1 MRRQICISQAASLL
15 LALVL
20 SAGLL
25 AVPAAAAGCEHLV
38 TGTRSEQLSCTEMG
52 ATVTTCLDCGEELR
66 RVYDQP
72 PLGHLYTSS
81 VTQEATVDQAGVRT
95 YTCIRCGD
103 SYTETIPKLDTPVGG
118 TGTSS
123 LPDADLPDG
132 QQPEDDPAT
141 GQDGDMPGSG
151 GESQD
156 ASGGPDTPSG
166 SEGGQQDAC
175 RHVWEPVISRATPAT
190 CTEPARYYHTCR
202 LCGLEEVDFASP
214 ALGHTYTSEITRYAT
229 VENEG
234 VRTYTCTRCGDTYAE
249 AIPRLDQS
257 DVAGK
262 TGNRDS
268 GSLDME
274 KLSQQEI
281 ESLLAENPLTL
292 PDEVFDEAPSTTAP
306 YAAGEVKTSVLQA
319 AADRLNALRRIAG
332 LPAVTLDLSLC
343 ENAQYGAVIQAANGS
358 LDHSPDRPAGMDN
371 SFYQQAKSASASSNL
386 SAGHTLTGAVDAFMD
401 DSDASNIATLGHRR
415 WQLNPSLGKVG
426 FGYAVSGQ
434 GYSRYVAEKVYD
446 RSGAGCD
453 YDFVGWPASGSF
465 PSQLFD
471 GDTAWSVSLNPT
483 AYQTAVKSA
492 LTVTLTRKSDGKT
505 WTFSIQGSDGFFN
518 VTSSGYGEGYCVIF
532 RPEGVDAYEGT
543 YTVRIKGLKAAN
555 GQSVEDF
562 TYQVDF
568 FGSETAGQDSTAA
581 GQPDQIGTQDGGS
594 QTTGAIFQDVPAT
607 HWASAAIEAAVEQGF
622 VNGYADGTFRP
633 ANPVTN
639 AHFNAML
646 SRAFYP
652 ADLKAAQAGAS
663 WWTPN
668 VAINDAHG
676 ILNGTNLKQ
685 AELAEGVW
693 DAEINTP
700 ISRYDMAQMMYN
712 ILLDKGAPLPSAAE
726 CQAAQSRMADWG
738 QIPARYQEAVSTCYA
753 LGLLNGQK
761 DGTFGGSNTMNRAQ
775 GCTVISRLLDYIA

>member
-1 MRRQICISQAASLL
+1 MRQHVFFKTISLL
-15 LALVL
+15 LALAL
-20 SAGLL
+20 SAVLL
-25 AVPAAAAGCEHLV
+25 AVPAAASGCEHLV

-66 RVYDQP
+66 WVYDQP

-81 VTQEATVDQAGVRT
+81 VTREATVDQTGVRT

-103 SYTETIPKLDTPVGG
+103 SYTEPIPKLD
-118 TGTSS
+118 
-123 LPDADLPDG
+123 
-132 QQPEDDPAT
+132 
-141 GQDGDMPGSG
+141 
-151 GESQD
+151 
-156 ASGGPDTPSG
+156 
-166 SEGGQQDAC
+166 
-175 RHVWEPVISRATPAT
+175 
-190 CTEPARYYHTCR
+190 
-202 LCGLEEVDFASP
+202 
-214 ALGHTYTSEITRYAT
+214 
-229 VENEG
+229 
-234 VRTYTCTRCGDTYAE
+234 
-249 AIPRLDQS
+249 QS
-257 DVAGK
+257 DAAGK

-281 ESLLAENPLTL
+281 ESLLAESPLTL
-292 PDEVFDEAPSTTAP
+292 PEEVFDAAPSTTAP
-306 YAAGEVKTSVLQA
+306 YTTGKVKTSALQA

-358 LDHSPDRPAGMDN
+358 LDHYPDQPAGMGD

-386 SAGHTLTGAVDAFMD
+386 AAGHTLTGAVDAFMD

-415 WQLNPSLGKVG
+415 WQLNPTLGKVG
-426 FGYAVSGQ
+426 FGYAVSGR
-434 GYSRYVAEKVYD
+434 GYSRYVAEKVFD

-453 YDFVGWPASGSF
+453 YDFIGWPASGSF
-465 PSQLFD
+465 PAQLFD
-471 GDTAWSVSLNPT
+471 GDTAWSVTLNPT

-492 LTVTLTRKSDGKT
+492 LTVTLTRKADGRT
-505 WTFSIQGSDGFFN
+505 WTFSSRGSDGFFN

-532 RPEGVDAYEGT
+532 RPEGVETYEGT
-543 YTVRIKGLKAAN
+543 YTVRIEGLKALN
-555 GQSVEDF
+555 GQGVEDF

-568 FGSETAGQDSTAA
+568 FGSETTNQDSTAA
-581 GQPDQIGTQDGGS
+581 EQPEQAGTQGGS
-594 QTTGAIFQDVPAT
+594 SQTAGAAFRDVPAA
-607 HWASAAIEAAVEQGF
+607 HWASAAIKAAVEQGF

-633 ANPVTN
+633 ADPVTN

-652 ADLKAAQAGAS
+652 ADLKAAKSGAS

-668 VAINDAHG
+668 VTVNDAHG
-676 ILNGTNLKQ
+676 ILDGTDLKQ

-693 DAEINTP
+693 SAEINAP
-700 ISRYDMAQMMYN
+700 ISRCDMAQMMYN
-712 ILLDKGAPLPSAAE
+712 ILLDKGAPLPSAPE
-726 CQAAQSRMADWG
+726 CQAAQSRMGDWSR
-738 QIPARYQEAVSTCYA
+738 IPARYQEAVRTCYA

-761 DGTFGGSNTMNRAQ
+761 DGTFGGSSSMNRPQ

>member
-1 MRRQICISQAASLL
+1 MRQHVFFKTISLL
-15 LALVL
+15 LALAL

-25 AVPAAAAGCEHLV
+25 AVPAAASGCEHLV

-81 VTQEATVDQAGVRT
+81 VTREATVDQT
-95 YTCIRCGD
+95 
-103 SYTETIPKLDTPVGG
+103 
-118 TGTSS
+118 
-123 LPDADLPDG
+123 
-132 QQPEDDPAT
+132 
-141 GQDGDMPGSG
+141 
-151 GESQD
+151 
-156 ASGGPDTPSG
+156 
-166 SEGGQQDAC
+166 
-175 RHVWEPVISRATPAT
+175 
-190 CTEPARYYHTCR
+190 
-202 LCGLEEVDFASP
+202 
-214 ALGHTYTSEITRYAT
+214 
-229 VENEG
+229 G
-234 VRTYTCTRCGDTYAE
+234 VRTYTCTRCGDSYTE
-249 AIPRLDQS
+249 PIPKLDQS
-257 DVAGK
+257 DAAGK

-281 ESLLAENPLTL
+281 ESLLAESPLTL
-292 PDEVFDEAPSTTAP
+292 PEEVFDAAPSTAAP
-306 YAAGEVKTSVLQA
+306 YTTGKVKTSALQA

-358 LDHSPDRPAGMDN
+358 LDHYPDQPAGMGD

-386 SAGHTLTGAVDAFMD
+386 AAGHTLTGAVDAFMD

-415 WQLNPSLGKVG
+415 WQLNPTLGKVG
-426 FGYAVSGQ
+426 FGYAVSGR
-434 GYSRYVAEKVYD
+434 GYSRYVAEKVFD

-453 YDFVGWPASGSF
+453 YDFIGWPASGSF
-465 PSQLFD
+465 PAQLFD
-471 GDTAWSVSLNPT
+471 GDTAWSVTLNP
-483 AYQTAVKSA
+483 AKYQAAVKSA
-492 LTVTLTRKSDGKT
+492 LTVTLTRESDGKT
-505 WTFSIQGSDGFFN
+505 WTFSSRGSDGFFN

-532 RPEGVDAYEGT
+532 RPEGVDDYMGT
-543 YTVRIKGLKAAN
+543 YTVRIEGLKALN
-555 GQSVEDF
+555 GQDVEDF

-581 GQPDQIGTQDGGS
+581 EQPEQAGTQGGS
-594 QTTGAIFQDVPAT
+594 SQTAGAAFRDVPAA
-607 HWASAAIEAAVEQGF
+607 HWASAAIKAAVEQGF

-633 ANPVTN
+633 ADPVTN

-652 ADLKAAQAGAS
+652 ADLKAAKSGAS

-668 VAINDAHG
+668 VTVNDAHG
-676 ILNGTNLKQ
+676 ILDGTDLKQ

-693 DAEINTP
+693 SAEINAP
-700 ISRYDMAQMMYN
+700 ISRCDMAQMMYN

-726 CQAAQSRMADWG
+726 CQAAQSRMGDWSR
-738 QIPARYQEAVSTCYA
+738 IPARYQEAVSTCYA

-761 DGTFGGSNTMNRAQ
+761 DGTFGGSSSMNRAQ

>member
-1 MRRQICISQAASLL
+1 MRQHVFFKTISLL
-15 LALVL
+15 LALAL

-25 AVPAAAAGCEHLV
+25 AVPAAASGCEHLV

-81 VTQEATVDQAGVRT
+81 VTREATVDQTGVRT

-103 SYTETIPKLDTPVGG
+103 SYTEPIPKLD
-118 TGTSS
+118 
-123 LPDADLPDG
+123 
-132 QQPEDDPAT
+132 
-141 GQDGDMPGSG
+141 
-151 GESQD
+151 
-156 ASGGPDTPSG
+156 
-166 SEGGQQDAC
+166 
-175 RHVWEPVISRATPAT
+175 
-190 CTEPARYYHTCR
+190 
-202 LCGLEEVDFASP
+202 
-214 ALGHTYTSEITRYAT
+214 
-229 VENEG
+229 
-234 VRTYTCTRCGDTYAE
+234 
-249 AIPRLDQS
+249 QS
-257 DVAGK
+257 DAAGK

-281 ESLLAENPLTL
+281 ESLLAESPLTL
-292 PDEVFDEAPSTTAP
+292 PEEVFDAAPSTAAP
-306 YAAGEVKTSVLQA
+306 YTTGKVKASALQA
-319 AADRLNALRRIAG
+319 AADRLSALRRIAG

-358 LDHSPDRPAGMDN
+358 LDHYPDQPAGMGD

-386 SAGHTLTGAVDAFMD
+386 AAGHTLTGAVDAFMD

-415 WQLNPSLGKVG
+415 WQLNPTLGKVG
-426 FGYAVSGQ
+426 FGYAVSGR
-434 GYSRYVAEKVYD
+434 GYSRYVAEKVFD

-453 YDFVGWPASGSF
+453 YDFIGWPASGSF
-465 PSQLFD
+465 PAQLFD
-471 GDTAWSVSLNPT
+471 GDTAWSVTLNPT

-492 LTVTLTRKSDGKT
+492 LTVTLTRKADGKS
-505 WTFSIQGSDGFFN
+505 WTFSSRGSDGFFN

-532 RPEGVDAYEGT
+532 RPEGVDDYMGT
-543 YTVRIKGLKAAN
+543 YTVRIEGLKALN
-555 GQSVEDF
+555 GQDVEDF

-568 FGSETAGQDSTAA
+568 FGSETTNQGSTAA
-581 GQPDQIGTQDGGS
+581 EQPEQAGTQGGS
-594 QTTGAIFQDVPAT
+594 SQTAGAAFRDVPAA
-607 HWASAAIEAAVEQGF
+607 HWASAAIKAAVEQGF

-633 ANPVTN
+633 ADPVTN

-652 ADLKAAQAGAS
+652 ADLKAAKSGAS

-668 VAINDAHG
+668 VTVNDAHG
-676 ILNGTNLKQ
+676 ILDGTDLKQ

-693 DAEINTP
+693 SAEINAP
-700 ISRYDMAQMMYN
+700 ISRCDMAQMMYN
-712 ILLDKGAPLPSAAE
+712 ILLDKGAPLPSTAE
-726 CQAAQSRMADWG
+726 CQAAQSRMGDWSR
-738 QIPARYQEAVSTCYA
+738 IPARYQEAVRTCYA

-761 DGTFGGSNTMNRAQ
+761 DGTFGGSSSMNRAQ

>member
-1 MRRQICISQAASLL
+1 MRQHVFFKTISLL
-15 LALVL
+15 LALAL

-25 AVPAAAAGCEHLV
+25 AVPAAASGCEHLV

-81 VTQEATVDQAGVRT
+81 VTREATVDQAGVRT

-103 SYTETIPKLDTPVGG
+103 SYTEPIPKLD
-118 TGTSS
+118 
-123 LPDADLPDG
+123 
-132 QQPEDDPAT
+132 
-141 GQDGDMPGSG
+141 
-151 GESQD
+151 
-156 ASGGPDTPSG
+156 
-166 SEGGQQDAC
+166 
-175 RHVWEPVISRATPAT
+175 
-190 CTEPARYYHTCR
+190 
-202 LCGLEEVDFASP
+202 
-214 ALGHTYTSEITRYAT
+214 
-229 VENEG
+229 
-234 VRTYTCTRCGDTYAE
+234 
-249 AIPRLDQS
+249 QS
-257 DVAGK
+257 DAAGK

-281 ESLLAENPLTL
+281 ESLLAESPLPL
-292 PDEVFDEAPSTTAP
+292 PEEVFDVTPSTTAP
-306 YAAGEVKTSVLQA
+306 YTTGKVKASALQA

-343 ENAQYGAVIQAANGS
+343 EDAQYGAVIQAANGS
-358 LDHSPDRPAGMDN
+358 LDHYPDQPAGMGD

-386 SAGHTLTGAVDAFMD
+386 AAGHTLTGAVDAFMD

-415 WQLNPSLGKVG
+415 WQLNPTLGKVG
-426 FGYAVSGQ
+426 FGYAVSGR
-434 GYSRYVAEKVYD
+434 GYSRYVAEKVFD

-453 YDFVGWPASGSF
+453 YDFIGWPASGSF
-465 PSQLFD
+465 PAQLFD
-471 GDTAWSVSLNPT
+471 GDTAWSVTLNPT

-492 LTVTLTRKSDGKT
+492 LTVTLTRKSDGRT
-505 WTFSIQGSDGFFN
+505 WAFSSRGSDGFFN

-532 RPEGVDAYEGT
+532 RPEGVETYEGT
-543 YTVRIKGLKAAN
+543 YTVRIEGLKALN
-555 GQSVEDF
+555 GQGVEDF

-568 FGSETAGQDSTAA
+568 FGSETTNQDSTAA
-581 GQPDQIGTQDGGS
+581 EQPEQAGTQGGS
-594 QTTGAIFQDVPAT
+594 SQTAGAAFRDVPAA
-607 HWASAAIEAAVEQGF
+607 HWASAAIKAAVEQGF

-633 ANPVTN
+633 ADPVTN

-652 ADLKAAQAGAS
+652 ADLKAAKSGAS

-668 VAINDAHG
+668 VTVNDAHG
-676 ILNGTNLKQ
+676 ILDGTDLKQ

-693 DAEINTP
+693 SAEINAP
-700 ISRYDMAQMMYN
+700 ISRCDMAQMMYN

-726 CQAAQSRMADWG
+726 CQAAQSRMGDWSR
-738 QIPARYQEAVSTCYA
+738 IPARYQEAVSTCYA

-761 DGTFGGSNTMNRAQ
+761 DGTFGGSSSMNRAQ

>member
-1 MRRQICISQAASLL
+1 MRQHVFFKTISLL
-15 LALVL
+15 LALAL

-25 AVPAAAAGCEHLV
+25 AVPAAASGCEHLV

-81 VTQEATVDQAGVRT
+81 VTREATVDQT
-95 YTCIRCGD
+95 
-103 SYTETIPKLDTPVGG
+103 
-118 TGTSS
+118 
-123 LPDADLPDG
+123 
-132 QQPEDDPAT
+132 
-141 GQDGDMPGSG
+141 
-151 GESQD
+151 
-156 ASGGPDTPSG
+156 
-166 SEGGQQDAC
+166 
-175 RHVWEPVISRATPAT
+175 
-190 CTEPARYYHTCR
+190 
-202 LCGLEEVDFASP
+202 
-214 ALGHTYTSEITRYAT
+214 
-229 VENEG
+229 G
-234 VRTYTCTRCGDTYAE
+234 VRTYTCTRCGDSYTE
-249 AIPRLDQS
+249 PIPKLDQS
-257 DVAGK
+257 DAAGK

-281 ESLLAENPLTL
+281 ESLLAESPLPL
-292 PDEVFDEAPSTTAP
+292 PEEVFDVTPSTAAP
-306 YAAGEVKTSVLQA
+306 YTTGKVKTSALQA

-358 LDHSPDRPAGMDN
+358 LDHYPDQPAGMGD

-386 SAGHTLTGAVDAFMD
+386 AAGHILTGAVDAFMD

-415 WQLNPSLGKVG
+415 WQLNPTLGKVG
-426 FGYAVSGQ
+426 FGYAVSGR
-434 GYSRYVAEKVYD
+434 GYSRYVAEKVFD

-453 YDFVGWPASGSF
+453 YDFIGWPASGSF
-465 PSQLFD
+465 PAQLFD
-471 GDTAWSVSLNPT
+471 GDTAWSVTLNPT

-492 LTVTLTRKSDGKT
+492 LTVTLTRKADGRT
-505 WTFSIQGSDGFFN
+505 WTFSSRGSDGFFN

-532 RPEGVDAYEGT
+532 RPEGVETYEGT
-543 YTVRIKGLKAAN
+543 YTVRIEGLKALN
-555 GQSVEDF
+555 GQDVEDF

-568 FGSETAGQDSTAA
+568 FGSETAGQNSTAA
-581 GQPDQIGTQDGGS
+581 GQPKQAGTQGGS
-594 QTTGAIFQDVPAT
+594 SQTAGAAFRDVPAA
-607 HWASAAIEAAVEQGF
+607 HWASAAIKAAVEQGF

-633 ANPVTN
+633 ADPVTN

-652 ADLKAAQAGAS
+652 ADLKAAKSGAS

-668 VAINDAHG
+668 VTVNDAHG
-676 ILNGTNLKQ
+676 ILDGTDLKQ
-685 AELAEGVW
+685 AELSEGVW
-693 DAEINTP
+693 GAEINAP
-700 ISRYDMAQMMYN
+700 ISRCDMAQMMYN

-726 CQAAQSRMADWG
+726 CQAAQSRMGDWSR
-738 QIPARYQEAVSTCYA
+738 IPARYQEAVRTCYA

-761 DGTFGGSNTMNRAQ
+761 DGTFGGSSSMNRAQ

>member
-1 MRRQICISQAASLL
+1 MRQHVFFKTISLL
-15 LALVL
+15 LALAL

-25 AVPAAAAGCEHLV
+25 AVPAAASGCEHLV

-81 VTQEATVDQAGVRT
+81 VTREATVDQTGVRT

-103 SYTETIPKLDTPVGG
+103 SYTEPIPK
-118 TGTSS
+118 
-123 LPDADLPDG
+123 
-132 QQPEDDPAT
+132 
-141 GQDGDMPGSG
+141 
-151 GESQD
+151 
-156 ASGGPDTPSG
+156 
-166 SEGGQQDAC
+166 
-175 RHVWEPVISRATPAT
+175 
-190 CTEPARYYHTCR
+190 
-202 LCGLEEVDFASP
+202 
-214 ALGHTYTSEITRYAT
+214 
-229 VENEG
+229 
-234 VRTYTCTRCGDTYAE
+234 
-249 AIPRLDQS
+249 LDQS

-262 TGNRDS
+262 TGNRNS

-281 ESLLAENPLTL
+281 ESLLAESPLTL
-292 PDEVFDEAPSTTAP
+292 PEEVFDAAPSTAAP
-306 YAAGEVKTSVLQA
+306 YTTGKVKTSALQA

-358 LDHSPDRPAGMDN
+358 LDHYPDQPAGMGD

-386 SAGHTLTGAVDAFMD
+386 AAGHTLTGAVDAFMD

-415 WQLNPSLGKVG
+415 WQLNPTLGKVG
-426 FGYAVSGQ
+426 FGYAVSGR
-434 GYSRYVAEKVYD
+434 GYSRYVAEKVFD

-453 YDFVGWPASGSF
+453 YDFIGWPASGSF
-465 PSQLFD
+465 PAQLFD
-471 GDTAWSVSLNPT
+471 GDTAWSVTLNP
-483 AYQTAVKSA
+483 AEYQAAVKSA
-492 LTVTLTRKSDGKT
+492 LTVTLTRKADGRT
-505 WTFSIQGSDGFFN
+505 WTFSSRGSDGFFN

-532 RPEGVDAYEGT
+532 RPEGVDDYMGT
-543 YTVRIKGLKAAN
+543 YTVRIEGLKAAN

-568 FGSETAGQDSTAA
+568 FGSETTNQDSTAA
-581 GQPDQIGTQDGGS
+581 EQPEQAGTQGGS
-594 QTTGAIFQDVPAT
+594 SQTAGAAFRDVPAA
-607 HWASAAIEAAVEQGF
+607 HWASAAIKAAVEQGF

-633 ANPVTN
+633 ADPVTN

-652 ADLKAAQAGAS
+652 ADLKSAKSGAS

-668 VAINDAHG
+668 VTVNDAHG
-676 ILNGTNLKQ
+676 ILDGTDLKQ

-693 DAEINTP
+693 SAEINAP
-700 ISRYDMAQMMYN
+700 ISRCDMAQMMYN

-726 CQAAQSRMADWG
+726 CQAAQSRMGDWSR
-738 QIPARYQEAVSTCYA
+738 IPARYQEAVSTCYA

-761 DGTFGGSNTMNRAQ
+761 DGTFGGSSSMNRAQ

>member
-1 MRRQICISQAASLL
+1 MRQHVFFKTISLL
-15 LALVL
+15 LALAL

-25 AVPAAAAGCEHLV
+25 AVPAAASGCEHLV

-81 VTQEATVDQAGVRT
+81 VTREATVDQTGVRT

-103 SYTETIPKLDTPVGG
+103 SYTEPIPKLD
-118 TGTSS
+118 
-123 LPDADLPDG
+123 
-132 QQPEDDPAT
+132 
-141 GQDGDMPGSG
+141 
-151 GESQD
+151 
-156 ASGGPDTPSG
+156 
-166 SEGGQQDAC
+166 
-175 RHVWEPVISRATPAT
+175 
-190 CTEPARYYHTCR
+190 
-202 LCGLEEVDFASP
+202 
-214 ALGHTYTSEITRYAT
+214 
-229 VENEG
+229 
-234 VRTYTCTRCGDTYAE
+234 
-249 AIPRLDQS
+249 QS
-257 DVAGK
+257 DAAGK

-281 ESLLAENPLTL
+281 ESLLAESPLTL
-292 PDEVFDEAPSTTAP
+292 PEEVFDAAPSTAAP
-306 YAAGEVKTSVLQA
+306 YTTGKVKASALQA

-358 LDHSPDRPAGMDN
+358 LDHYPDQPAGMGD

-386 SAGHTLTGAVDAFMD
+386 AAGHTLTGAVDAFMD

-415 WQLNPSLGKVG
+415 WQLNPTLGKVG
-426 FGYAVSGQ
+426 FGYAVSGR
-434 GYSRYVAEKVYD
+434 GYSRYVAEKVFD

-453 YDFVGWPASGSF
+453 YDFIGWPASGSF
-465 PSQLFD
+465 PAQLFD
-471 GDTAWSVSLNPT
+471 GDTAWSVTLNPT

-492 LTVTLTRKSDGKT
+492 LTVTLTRKADGRT
-505 WTFSIQGSDGFFN
+505 WAFSSRGSDGFFN

-532 RPEGVDAYEGT
+532 RPEGVETYEGT
-543 YTVRIKGLKAAN
+543 YTVRIEGLKALN
-555 GQSVEDF
+555 GQGVEDF

-568 FGSETAGQDSTAA
+568 FGSETTNQDSTAA
-581 GQPDQIGTQDGGS
+581 EQPEQAGTQGGS
-594 QTTGAIFQDVPAT
+594 SQTAGAAFRDVPAA
-607 HWASAAIEAAVEQGF
+607 HWASAAIKAAVEQGF

-633 ANPVTN
+633 ADPVTN

-652 ADLKAAQAGAS
+652 ADLKAAKSGVS

-668 VAINDAHG
+668 VTVNDAHG
-676 ILNGTNLKQ
+676 ILDGTDLKQ

-693 DAEINTP
+693 SAEINAP
-700 ISRYDMAQMMYN
+700 ISRCDMAQMMYN

-726 CQAAQSRMADWG
+726 CQAAQSRMGDWSR
-738 QIPARYQEAVSTCYA
+738 IPARYQEAVSTCYA

-761 DGTFGGSNTMNRAQ
+761 DGTFGGSSSMNRAQ

>member
-1 MRRQICISQAASLL
+1 MRQHVFFKTISLL
-15 LALVL
+15 LALAL

-25 AVPAAAAGCEHLV
+25 AVPAAASGCEHLV

-81 VTQEATVDQAGVRT
+81 VTREATVDQTGVRT

-103 SYTETIPKLDTPVGG
+103 SYTEPIPKLD
-118 TGTSS
+118 
-123 LPDADLPDG
+123 
-132 QQPEDDPAT
+132 
-141 GQDGDMPGSG
+141 
-151 GESQD
+151 
-156 ASGGPDTPSG
+156 
-166 SEGGQQDAC
+166 
-175 RHVWEPVISRATPAT
+175 
-190 CTEPARYYHTCR
+190 
-202 LCGLEEVDFASP
+202 
-214 ALGHTYTSEITRYAT
+214 
-229 VENEG
+229 
-234 VRTYTCTRCGDTYAE
+234 
-249 AIPRLDQS
+249 QS
-257 DVAGK
+257 DAAGK

-281 ESLLAENPLTL
+281 ESLLAESPLPL
-292 PDEVFDEAPSTTAP
+292 PEEVFDAAPSTAAP
-306 YAAGEVKTSVLQA
+306 YTTGKVKASALQA

-332 LPAVTLDLSLC
+332 LPAVTLGLSLC

-358 LDHSPDRPAGMDN
+358 LDHYPDQPAGMGD

-386 SAGHTLTGAVDAFMD
+386 AAGHTLTGAVDAFMD

-415 WQLNPSLGKVG
+415 WQLNPTLGKVG
-426 FGYAVSGQ
+426 FGYAVSGR
-434 GYSRYVAEKVYD
+434 GYSRYVAEKVHD
-446 RSGAGCD
+446 RSSAGCD
-453 YDFVGWPASGSF
+453 YDFIGWPASGSF
-465 PSQLFD
+465 PAQLFD
-471 GDTAWSVSLNPT
+471 GDTAWSVTLNPT

-492 LTVTLTRKSDGKT
+492 LTVTLTRKADGKS
-505 WTFSIQGSDGFFN
+505 WTFSSRGSDGFFN

-532 RPEGVDAYEGT
+532 RPEGVETYEGT
-543 YTVRIKGLKAAN
+543 YTVRIEGLKALN
-555 GQSVEDF
+555 GQGVEDF

-568 FGSETAGQDSTAA
+568 FGSETSGQDSTAA
-581 GQPDQIGTQDGGS
+581 EQPEQAGTQGGS
-594 QTTGAIFQDVPAT
+594 SQTAGAAFRDVPAA
-607 HWASAAIEAAVEQGF
+607 HWASAAIKAAVEQGF

-633 ANPVTN
+633 ADPVTN

-652 ADLKAAQAGAS
+652 ADLKSAKSGAS

-668 VAINDAHG
+668 VTVNDAHG
-676 ILNGTNLKQ
+676 ILDGTDLKQ

-693 DAEINTP
+693 SAEINAP
-700 ISRYDMAQMMYN
+700 ISRCDMAQMMYN

-726 CQAAQSRMADWG
+726 CQAAQSRMGDWSR
-738 QIPARYQEAVSTCYA
+738 IPARYQEAVRTCYA

-761 DGTFGGSNTMNRAQ
+761 DGTFGGSSSMNRAQ

>member
-1 MRRQICISQAASLL
+1 MRQHVFFKTISLL
-15 LALVL
+15 LALAL

-25 AVPAAAAGCEHLV
+25 AVPAAASGCEHLV

-81 VTQEATVDQAGVRT
+81 VTREATVDQAGVRT
-95 YTCIRCGD
+95 YTCTRCGD
-103 SYTETIPKLDTPVGG
+103 SYTEPVPK
-118 TGTSS
+118 
-123 LPDADLPDG
+123 
-132 QQPEDDPAT
+132 
-141 GQDGDMPGSG
+141 
-151 GESQD
+151 
-156 ASGGPDTPSG
+156 
-166 SEGGQQDAC
+166 
-175 RHVWEPVISRATPAT
+175 
-190 CTEPARYYHTCR
+190 
-202 LCGLEEVDFASP
+202 
-214 ALGHTYTSEITRYAT
+214 
-229 VENEG
+229 
-234 VRTYTCTRCGDTYAE
+234 
-249 AIPRLDQS
+249 LDQS
-257 DVAGK
+257 DAAGK
-262 TGNRDS
+262 TGNRNS

-281 ESLLAENPLTL
+281 ESLLAESPLTL
-292 PDEVFDEAPSTTAP
+292 PEEVFDAAPSTAAP
-306 YAAGEVKTSVLQA
+306 YTTGKVKTSALQA

-358 LDHSPDRPAGMDN
+358 LDHYPDQPAGMGD

-386 SAGHTLTGAVDAFMD
+386 AAGHTLTGAVDAFMD

-415 WQLNPSLGKVG
+415 WQLNPTLGKVG
-426 FGYAVSGQ
+426 FGYAVSGR
-434 GYSRYVAEKVYD
+434 GYSRYVAEKVFD

-453 YDFVGWPASGSF
+453 YDFIGWPASGSF
-465 PSQLFD
+465 PAQLFD
-471 GDTAWSVSLNPT
+471 GDTAWSVTLNPT

-492 LTVTLTRKSDGKT
+492 LTVTLTRESDGRT
-505 WTFSIQGSDGFFN
+505 WAFSSRGSDGFFN

-532 RPEGVDAYEGT
+532 RPEGVETYEGT
-543 YTVRIKGLKAAN
+543 YTVRIEGLKALN
-555 GQSVEDF
+555 GQDVEDF

-568 FGSETAGQDSTAA
+568 FGSETTNQDSTAA
-581 GQPDQIGTQDGGS
+581 EQPEQAGTQGGS
-594 QTTGAIFQDVPAT
+594 SQTAGAAFRDVPAA
-607 HWASAAIEAAVEQGF
+607 HWASAAIKAAVEQGF

-633 ANPVTN
+633 ADPVTN

-652 ADLKAAQAGAS
+652 ADLKAAKSGAS

-668 VAINDAHG
+668 VTINDAHG
-676 ILNGTNLKQ
+676 ILDGTDLKQ

-693 DAEINTP
+693 SAEINAP
-700 ISRYDMAQMMYN
+700 ISRCDMAQMMYN

-726 CQAAQSRMADWG
+726 CQAAQSRMGDWSR
-738 QIPARYQEAVSTCYA
+738 IPARYQEAVRTCYA

-761 DGTFGGSNTMNRAQ
+761 DGTFGGSSSMNRAQ

>member
-1 MRRQICISQAASLL
+1 MRQHVFFKTISLL
-15 LALVL
+15 LALAL

-25 AVPAAAAGCEHLV
+25 AVPAAASGCEHLV

-81 VTQEATVDQAGVRT
+81 VTREATVDQTGVRT

-103 SYTETIPKLDTPVGG
+103 SYTEPVPK
-118 TGTSS
+118 
-123 LPDADLPDG
+123 
-132 QQPEDDPAT
+132 
-141 GQDGDMPGSG
+141 
-151 GESQD
+151 
-156 ASGGPDTPSG
+156 
-166 SEGGQQDAC
+166 
-175 RHVWEPVISRATPAT
+175 
-190 CTEPARYYHTCR
+190 
-202 LCGLEEVDFASP
+202 
-214 ALGHTYTSEITRYAT
+214 
-229 VENEG
+229 
-234 VRTYTCTRCGDTYAE
+234 
-249 AIPRLDQS
+249 LDQS
-257 DVAGK
+257 DAAGK
-262 TGNRDS
+262 TGNRNS

-281 ESLLAENPLTL
+281 ESLLAESPLTL
-292 PDEVFDEAPSTTAP
+292 PEEVFDAAPSTAAP
-306 YAAGEVKTSVLQA
+306 YTTGKVKTSALQA

-358 LDHSPDRPAGMDN
+358 LDHYPDQPAGMGD

-386 SAGHTLTGAVDAFMD
+386 AAGHTLTGAVDAFMD

-415 WQLNPSLGKVG
+415 WQLNPTLGKVG
-426 FGYAVSGQ
+426 FGYAVSGR
-434 GYSRYVAEKVYD
+434 GYSRYVAEKVFD

-453 YDFVGWPASGSF
+453 YDFIGWPASGSF
-465 PSQLFD
+465 PAQLFD
-471 GDTAWSVSLNPT
+471 GDTAWSVTLNPT

-492 LTVTLTRKSDGKT
+492 LTVTLTRESDGRT
-505 WTFSIQGSDGFFN
+505 WAFSSRGSDGFFN

-532 RPEGVDAYEGT
+532 RPEGVETYEGT
-543 YTVRIKGLKAAN
+543 YTVRIEGLKALN
-555 GQSVEDF
+555 GQDVEDF

-568 FGSETAGQDSTAA
+568 FGSETTNQDSTAA
-581 GQPDQIGTQDGGS
+581 EQPEQAGTQGGS
-594 QTTGAIFQDVPAT
+594 SQTAGAAFRDVPAA
-607 HWASAAIEAAVEQGF
+607 HWASAAIKAAVEQGF

-633 ANPVTN
+633 ADPVTN

-652 ADLKAAQAGAS
+652 ADLKAAKSGAS

-668 VAINDAHG
+668 VTINDAHG
-676 ILNGTNLKQ
+676 ILDGTDLKQ

-693 DAEINTP
+693 SAEINAP
-700 ISRYDMAQMMYN
+700 ISRCDMAQMMYN

-726 CQAAQSRMADWG
+726 CQAAQSRMGDWSR
-738 QIPARYQEAVSTCYA
+738 IPARYQEAVRTCYA

-761 DGTFGGSNTMNRAQ
+761 DGTFGGSSSMNRAQ